1 MADRL
6 TTERAG
12 TGDAGLDAVAEASL
26 WNSGTSAQSLTRWSR
41 LISAREIGQHQIR
54 LANEIHETAK
64 DALRSSLGATLATT
78 VREGLRKETSVLLD
92 EIATKFGLAWVDLA
106 RMTGVSVP
114 AIRKWRLSGGATP
127 DNHERVAQ
135 VWAFLSALDDLVPE
149 PVSWLT
155 RRLEPGFTVTARH
168 LWEPST
174 SAILLD
180 LAAETVSTTV
190 VLDELHHNWREQYA
204 TKDELV
210 FLADGSVAI
219 ARRS

>member
-1 MADRL
+1 MADQL

-12 TGDAGLDAVAEASL
+12 TGDAGLDAVTEASL
-26 WNSGTSAQSLTRWSR
+26 WNSGTSAHSLTRWSK

-64 DALRSSLGATLATT
+64 DALRSSLGATLATV

-149 PVSWLT
+149 P
-155 RRLEPGFTVTARH
+155 GFTVTARH